1 MRKITQLTLLLV
13 FSSLSIQA
21 QTRNCGMVAHME
33 EQMKNPE
40 FAQEWYDNQAKF
52 KAQVL
57 QSISNEQ
64 RQSSMNPIVIPVAV
78 HFPSG
83 LESDRACLEALAQTQ
98 IDILNG
104 DYTATNSDA
113 NLWDS
118 ASQFYPNSSHGVANI
133 TFCIAT
139 QNHPNNTD
147 ADLVEGGPAVTIGY
161 NFGGGGDLDSAW
173 SGYMNFLVKSI
184 NGGVLGYSPLG
195 GSIAAGQ
202 SVVINL
208 FAFGSGA
215 GCPKSGVVPG
225 APYNLGRTVTHELGH
240 FYNLSHI
247 WGDGGCGVD
256 DGISDTPLAS
266 GSNGGCPSPG
276 SIPGCVAGEYE
287 MSMNYMDYTND
298 ACMYMFTQGQMD
310 VVDNYINVLQSQF
323 KPNVTSNCGT
333 PTGPDFSITA
343 TNSPV
348 FSCPTTGE
356 DAVFEFDFTALN
368 DYDITTSFSA
378 TGVPNN
384 ASVSFSPPFI
394 SDTGTVT
401 MTIGNIANTTTGDY
415 TITVTASSFVANKSV
430 DVVLKNNCTSVQCN
444 ALDSDEN
451 LNISIPDG
459 TGANEYGDAI
469 TSIITVPDLGSI
481 SSITANVDVT
491 HSYIQDL
498 IVVLYHPDQTTYA
511 ILWGRDCAG
520 EDGFDVTF
528 SDEGSTISC
537 SNPTV
542 GTYAP
547 YEPLSIFEGMDST
560 GDWTLMIQDGYND
573 DVGVLND
580 WSIEICTEA
589 PLSVSSNPSPL
600 DEVLVYPNPSD
611 GLFNIELQSNQS
623 ADIEISVYDVR
634 GRIIFE
640 DRYDNTI
647 QFKQTIDL
655 SQVNSGI
662 YIMEISDGKNTIN
675 KRIIKQ

>member
-1 MRKITQLTLLLV
+1 MRKITQLTLLLA

-202 SVVINL
+202 SVVMNL

-215 GCPKSGVVPG
+215 GCPNSGVVPG

-415 TITVTASSFVANKSV
+415 TITVSASSFVANKSV

-444 ALDSDEN
+444 SLDSDEN

-537 SNPTV
+537 ANPTV

-634 GRIIFE
+634 GRIIFV

>member
-1 MRKITQLTLLLV
+1 MRKITQLTLLLA
-13 FSSLSIQA
+13 FCSLSIQA

-202 SVVINL
+202 SVVMNL

-215 GCPKSGVVPG
+215 GCPNSGVVPG

-240 FYNLSHI
+240 FYNLRHI

-356 DAVFEFDFTALN
+356 NAVFEFDFTALN

-384 ASVSFSPPFI
+384 CI
-394 SDTGTVT
+394 
-401 MTIGNIANTTTGDY
+401 
-415 TITVTASSFVANKSV
+415 
-430 DVVLKNNCTSVQCN
+430 CTSR
-444 ALDSDEN
+444 
-451 LNISIPDG
+451 
-459 TGANEYGDAI
+459 NEKC
-469 TSIITVPDLGSI
+469 
-481 SSITANVDVT
+481 
-491 HSYIQDL
+491 
-498 IVVLYHPDQTTYA
+498 
-511 ILWGRDCAG
+511 W
-520 EDGFDVTF
+520 
-528 SDEGSTISC
+528 
-537 SNPTV
+537 
-542 GTYAP
+542 
-547 YEPLSIFEGMDST
+547 
-560 GDWTLMIQDGYND
+560 
-573 DVGVLND
+573 
-580 WSIEICTEA
+580 
-589 PLSVSSNPSPL
+589 
-600 DEVLVYPNPSD
+600 
-611 GLFNIELQSNQS
+611 
-623 ADIEISVYDVR
+623 
-634 GRIIFE
+634 
-640 DRYDNTI
+640 
-647 QFKQTIDL
+647 
-655 SQVNSGI
+655 
-662 YIMEISDGKNTIN
+662 
-675 KRIIKQ
+675 